1 MTYKRFAIVKVP
13 FPFTD
18 PYATKTRP
26 ALIISAAEP
35 FNARSEHSVMAM
47 ITSIKQAGWPLDTL
61 ITDLHSAGLPVA
73 SKIRLKLFTLDH
85 RLIRGTLGQLST
97 EDQGAFSA
105 QLDLLLGK
113 TAAKDSAV

>member
-1 MTYKRFAIVKVP
+1 MTYNRFDIVKVP

-18 PYATKTRP
+18 PYATKNRP
-26 ALIISAAEP
+26 ALIISVAEP

-47 ITSIKQAGWPLDTL
+47 ITSIKQADWPLDTV
-61 ITDLHSAGLPVA
+61 ITDLDSAGLPVA

-85 RLIRGTLGQLST
+85 RLIRGTLGQLSA
-97 EDQGAFSA
+97 EDQAIFAA

-113 TAAKDSAV
+113 AGTEKSAV

>member
-1 MTYKRFAIVKVP
+1 MTYKRFDIVKVP

-26 ALIISAAEP
+26 AVIISAADP
-35 FNARSEHSVMAM
+35 FNARSEHSVMTM
-47 ITSIKQAGWPLDTL
+47 ITSVKQADWPLDTV
-61 ITDLHSAGLPVA
+61 ITDLDSAGLPVA

-85 RLIRGTLGQLST
+85 RLIRGTLGQLAA
-97 EDQGAFSA
+97 EDQATFSA

-113 TAAKDSAV
+113 TVAEDSAV

>member
-26 ALIISAAEP
+26 AVIISAEDP
-35 FNARSEHSVMAM
+35 FNARSEHSVMTM
-47 ITSIKQAGWPLDTL
+47 ITSVKQADWPLDTV
-61 ITDLHSAGLPVA
+61 ITDLDSAGLPVA

-85 RLIRGTLGQLST
+85 RLIRGTLGQLSAQ
-97 EDQGAFSA
+97 DQAIFAA
-105 QLDLLLGK
+105 QLDLLFGK
-113 TAAKDSAV
+113 TESQESAV

>member
-1 MTYKRFAIVKVP
+1 MTYNRFDIVKVP

-26 ALIISAAEP
+26 AVIISAAEP

-47 ITSIKQAGWPLDTL
+47 ITSIKQADWPLDTV
-61 ITDLHSAGLPVA
+61 ITDLDSAGLPVA

-85 RLIRGTLGQLST
+85 RLMRGTLGQLST
-97 EDQGAFSA
+97 EDQETFSA
-105 QLDLLLGK
+105 QLELLLGK
-113 TAAKDSAV
+113 TEVDGSAV